1 MNVVSLGRRVLCL
14 AGFALA
20 APLAAQTGTVTGRVT
35 DSVTKVGLA
44 NVEVV
49 AVNATGGIGGNARS
63 APDGAFRILNLA
75 NGAYSLEVRGIGFL
89 PKRVTGVNVNG
100 TTTVDIDLARTTMLS
115 EVVVTTTRGATA
127 EKVQDA
133 PAAVYVVSEE
143 AIATRPS
150 LTVADHMKS
159 TPGVDISTGGIVQSN
174 VVARGFN
181 NIFSGALLMLQDFR
195 FAGVP
200 SLRVNVPFL
209 FTGTNEDIERV
220 EVVLGPASA
229 LYGPNSANGVLHVI
243 TKSPFN
249 SLGTNLTV
257 DVGDRSIFR
266 TSARHAMAL
275 GERFALKLS
284 GEYMTGKDFAY
295 TDPGE
300 PNTFPSSAPPG
311 RAGEANTRD
320 FGVERYAGE
329 ARLDYRGAN
338 GLDAVTTVGLSNV
351 LSGIELTGANGAAFV
366 KDWSYMNV
374 QQRLRKGRLFLQ
386 GFANFSN
393 AGNEN
398 SSSLEGTYLL
408 RSGQPIVDQSR
419 VFAFQAQH
427 GFDVGRSAF
436 TYGADY
442 IFTNP
447 RTGNTINGRNED
459 IDNVTEY
466 GGYIQGTVPLT
477 QKVDFVSALRLDT
490 HSEIE
495 GAQFSPRA
503 SLVFRPSDAHQF
515 RATFNRAF
523 QTPANFSY
531 FLDLIQRANVDGAGL
546 NIRAVGNHGGRQFDR
561 GCAGSAFDDFCMRS
575 QYNNAAREGASAAAA
590 FSPLID
596 ARAAAFTGLITQQLI
611 ASGNFTAP
619 QAAGIA
625 AVIMGGLQGAAP
637 TNADLTTRVAYLLN
651 PLVNITPTQLTN
663 IKELKASFN
672 NTLELGYKGLL
683 GERGRLSVDA
693 WWQRRGDVN
702 PPAGVATPTV
712 FFDGANVGAYV
723 GTNVV
728 QTLVPFFMSAQ
739 GGSMSQPQAQ
749 ATATAIANQLAPQ
762 AATILASAPLGT
774 VTFDD
779 ETRSDVLFT
788 YFTVDRKIEVYGVD
802 LGYDWLLTNRL
813 TLSGTYSWQ
822 SENVFDNVVFD
833 ETTGANGL
841 PFMSNSP
848 KNKMSLTMRYDD
860 ARKYA
865 VEVRGRYADAF
876 PVNSGVYYSGKD
888 IDDPNSAVPT
898 DVYQYPSV
906 PVFMTLDAGVTWR
919 QPFGYRN
926 LTWSLNGTNILNNER
941 PTFAGT
947 PLIGSMVMTRLSY
960 TF

>member
-1 MNVVSLGRRVLCL
+1 MSVVSLGRRVLCL
-14 AGFALA
+14 ASFALA

-35 DSVTKVGLA
+35 DSVSKVGLA

-63 APDGAFRILNLA
+63 GTDGTYRILSLA
-75 NGAYSLEVRGIGFL
+75 AGAYSLEVRGIGFL
-89 PKRVTGVNVNG
+89 PKRVANVNVSG
-100 TTTVDIDLARTTMLS
+100 ATTVDIDLARATMLT

-133 PAAVYVVSEE
+133 PAAVYVVSEQS
-143 AIATRPS
+143 IATRPS

-249 SLGTNLTV
+249 SLGTNVTI
-257 DVGDRSIFR
+257 DGGDRSIFR
-266 TSARHAMAL
+266 ASVRHAMSL
-275 GERFALKLS
+275 GERFALKGS
-284 GEYMTGKDFAY
+284 FEYMTGEDFKY
-295 TDPGE
+295 VDPGE
-300 PNTFPSSAPPG
+300 PTTFPSSAPAG
-311 RAGEANTRD
+311 RAGQPNTRD
-320 FGVERYAGE
+320 FGVERWAGE

-338 GLDAVTTVGLSNV
+338 GLDAVTTFGLSSV

-374 QQRLRKGRLFLQ
+374 QQRVRKGRFFAQ
-386 GFANFSN
+386 AFANFSN
-393 AGNEN
+393 AGNPDAT
-398 SSSLEGTYLL
+398 SLDGTYLL
-408 RSGQPIVDQSR
+408 RSGQPIVDESR
-419 VFAFQAQH
+419 VLALQAQH
-427 GFDVGRSAF
+427 GFNLGSSAF

-447 RTGNTINGRNED
+447 RTGNTINGRNEE
-459 IDNVTEY
+459 IDDVTEY
-466 GGYIQGTVPLT
+466 GGYIQGTVPLAA
-477 QKVDFVSALRLDT
+477 KWDFVSALRLDT
-490 HSEIE
+490 HSEID

-503 SLVFRPSDAHQF
+503 SLVFKPSEAHQF

-546 NIRAVGNHGGRQFDR
+546 NIRAVGNHGGRDFDR

-575 QYNNAAREGASAAAA
+575 QYNGAAREGASAAAA
-590 FSPLID
+590 FSGLID
-596 ARAAAFTGLITQQLI
+596 ARATAFTGLITQQLI
-611 ASGNFTAP
+611 AAGQSPAN
-619 QAAGIA
+619 AAALA
-625 AVIMGGLQGAAP
+625 AAIVGGLQGATP

-651 PLVNITPTQLTN
+651 PLVDLAPNQLANIG
-663 IKELKASFN
+663 ELKASFN
-672 NTLELGYKGLL
+672 NTFELGYKGLI
-683 GERGRLSVDA
+683 GEKGRLSVDA
-693 WWQRRGDVN
+693 WWQKRGDVN
-702 PPAGVATPTV
+702 PPAGVATPSV
-712 FFDGANVGAYV
+712 FFNGANVGAYV
-723 GTNVV
+723 GANVV
-728 QTLVPFFMSAQ
+728 ATLVPIFESQ
-739 GGSMSQPQAQ
+739 GMTNAQAQ
-749 ATATAIANQLAPQ
+749 AAAGQIATALAPQ
-762 AATILASAPLGT
+762 AAAILAAAPLGT

-779 ETRSDVLFT
+779 EARSDVLFT
-788 YFTVDRKIEVYGVD
+788 YFTVDSSITVYGVD
-802 LGYDWLLTNRL
+802 LGYDWMLSNKLTV
-813 TLSGTYSWQ
+813 SGTYSWQ
-822 SENVFDNVVFD
+822 SENVFDDVVFD

-848 KNKMSLTMRYDD
+848 KNKASLTLRYDD
-860 ARKYA
+860 TRKFA
-865 VEVRGRYADAF
+865 AEVRGRYADAF

-888 IDDPNSAVPT
+888 IDDPNSANPV
-898 DVYQYPSV
+898 DVYQYSSV
-906 PVFMTLDAGVTWR
+906 PVILTLDAGVTWR
-919 QPFGYRN
+919 QPFGYRGF
-926 LTWSLNGTNILNNER
+926 TWSLNGTNVLNNER
-941 PTFAGT
+941 ATFAGT
-947 PLIGSMVMTRLSY
+947 PAIGRMIMTRLSF

>member
-1 MNVVSLGRRVLCL
+1 MSVVSFCRRALCF
-14 AGFALA
+14 AGIAFA

-35 DSVTKVGLA
+35 DSVSKVGLA
-44 NVEVV
+44 NVEIV

-63 APDGAFRILNLA
+63 GTDGTYRIVNLA
-75 NGAYSLEVRGIGFL
+75 NGAYALELRGIGFL
-89 PKRVTGVNVNG
+89 PKRVTGVNVSG
-100 TTTVDIDLARTTMLS
+100 ATTMDIDLVRTTMLS

-133 PAAVYVVSEE
+133 PAAVYVVSEA

-249 SLGTNLTV
+249 SLGTNFTV

-266 TSARHAMAL
+266 TSARHAMTL

-284 GEYMTGKDFAY
+284 GEYMAGEDFRY

-300 PNTFPSSAPPG
+300 PSTFPSSAPPG

-320 FGVERYAGE
+320 FNVERYAGE

-374 QQRLRKGRLFLQ
+374 QQRVRKGRFFAQ
-386 GFANFSN
+386 AFANFSD

-398 SSSLEGTYLL
+398 ATSLDGTYLL

-419 VFAFQAQH
+419 VFALQAQH
-427 GFDVGRSAF
+427 GFDYRSSAF

-477 QKVDFVSALRLDT
+477 PRLDFVSALRLDT
-490 HSEIE
+490 HSEID

-546 NIRAVGNHGGRQFDR
+546 NIRAVGNHGGRDFDR

-575 QYNNAAREGASAAAA
+575 QYNSATREGASAAAA

-611 ASGNFTAP
+611 NAGQTP
-619 QAAGIA
+619 TDAANLA
-625 AVIMGGLQGAAP
+625 AAIVGGLQNAAP

-651 PLVNITPTQLTN
+651 PLVNLAPNQLTN
-663 IKELKASFN
+663 IGELKASFN
-672 NTLELGYKGLL
+672 NTLELGYKGLI
-683 GERGRLSVDA
+683 GEKGRLSVDA

-728 QTLVPFFMSAQ
+728 QTLVPIFMGQ
-739 GGSMSQPQAQ
+739 GDDQPT
-749 ATATAIANQLAPQ
+749 ATAKATAIAGALAPQ
-762 AATILASAPLGT
+762 AAAILASAPLGT
-774 VTFDD
+774 LTFDD

-788 YFTVDRKIEVYGVD
+788 YFTVDSSITLYGVD
-802 LGYDWLLTNRL
+802 LGYDWMFTDRI

-822 SENVFDNVVFD
+822 SKNVFDDVVFD

-848 KNKMSLTMRYDD
+848 KNKGSLTVRYDD
-860 ARKYA
+860 TRKFA
-865 VEVRGRYADAF
+865 LEVRGRYADAF

-888 IDDPNSAVPT
+888 IDDPNSANPL

-906 PVFMTLDAGVTWR
+906 PVFLTLDAGVTWR
-919 QPFGYRN
+919 QPLGYRN

-947 PLIGSMVMTRLSY
+947 PTIGSMVMTRLSY